1 MFPFRMS
8 KNSQSAGHFLFP
20 RRAGYLMDVSFHFT
34 PKATDGTDIAIRL
47 EHDQP
52 RQRTAE
58 QMFTFIIILVIVYIL
73 YRVHQRFKRQQG
85 VIDRLQKRMDRFS
98 AKDKKNM

>member
-1 MFPFRMS
+1 
-8 KNSQSAGHFLFP
+8 
-20 RRAGYLMDVSFHFT
+20 
-34 PKATDGTDIAIRL
+34 
-47 EHDQP
+47 
-52 RQRTAE
+52 
-58 QMFTFIIILVIVYIL
+58 MFTFIIILVIVYIL